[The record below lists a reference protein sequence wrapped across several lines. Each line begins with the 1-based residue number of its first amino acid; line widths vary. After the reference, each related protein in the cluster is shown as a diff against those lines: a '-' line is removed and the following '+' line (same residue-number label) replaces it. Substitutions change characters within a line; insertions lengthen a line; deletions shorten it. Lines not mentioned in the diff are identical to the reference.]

1 MERAVP
7 DLLIAA
13 FWIWLAGLLLALLRR
28 ILPARIL
35 IAIGAA
41 VALVGAIC
49 ALPHGGA
56 GALILPIAYAG
67 QVVRLHYT
75 PEALWLMGF
84 GLLPGVLAVWLCSPV
99 HPARSGWL
107 VGAALSLLGALGVYG
122 VQDGY
127 SFLIA
132 WELMSLGGAVMIL
145 SERLSQHSGDTALY
159 MLALLETGAVAILL
173 ALLLLARNAGG
184 DLDFAGFLTGAQ
196 TMSGALRVAVGLLL
210 LFGFGAK
217 LGLLPFYEWFPGAY
231 ATGSGASGTIM
242 SGVVLN
248 AAFFALSRAL
258 ADWLPASGNW
268 LFDLGVAVTVV
279 GVLSSILAVL
289 YAFQQDDWRRLL
301 SFSSAE
307 NAAVAVTLLGASLIF
322 REDGHP
328 ELAGLAWTVAILHLA
343 GHALAKGG
351 LFLCAD
357 AVYGASGGYRMAQR
371 GWLRTAGLP
380 FGIGALFAAMSL
392 AAMPPQIG
400 FVSEWFSF
408 ETLFQGFHLSSL
420 GGRLT
425 LALAGA
431 GLALT
436 AAVAL
441 ATFAKVLGIGLLGAG
456 APPAA
461 LLGDN
466 KMSDPPRPHLARSY
480 GRAVLLLGLAVLAAA
495 AGLPIWLDALD
506 QADLA
511 QFGVHSAQAMSS
523 GWLLVPLTNTFAFI
537 SPSKL
542 VIAMPLLAIVPL
554 LLALNL
560 RRHAIRRTRVWYGGL
575 REDPLRAATTSLT
588 FANAM
593 RVFYSFIYR
602 PTLDAAREHQAV
614 AYFIRKLEFEHA
626 VADVFGPLLFTP
638 IRRFVWWLAG
648 HLRALQSGDLNFYL
662 ALIGALLIIIL
673 ALTLR

>member
-1 MERAVP
+1 M
-7 DLLIAA
+7 
-13 FWIWLAGLLLALLRR
+13 ALLRWT
-28 ILPARIL
+28 LPARIL

-41 VALVGAIC
+41 VALMGAFF
-49 ALPHGGA
+49 ALPHGGP
-56 GALILPIAYAG
+56 GALVLPIAYAG

-84 GLLPGVLAVWLCSPV
+84 GLLPALLAVWLCSPV
-99 HPARSGWL
+99 RPARSGWL

-127 SFLIA
+127 LFLIS

-145 SERLSQHSGDTALY
+145 SERLSQHSGESALY

-184 DLDFAGFLTGAQ
+184 SMDFAEFLTGAQ
-196 TMSGALRVAVGLLL
+196 TMSGPLRVAVGLLL

-231 ATGSGASGTIM
+231 ATGSGTSGTIM

-258 ADWLPASGNW
+258 VDWLPGGSGDW
-268 LFDLGVAVTVV
+268 LFGLGVAVTVI

-307 NAAVAVTLLGASLIF
+307 NAAIAVTLLGASLIF

-357 AVYGASGGYRMAQR
+357 AVYGATGNYRMAQR

-436 AAVAL
+436 AAIAL
-441 ATFAKVLGIGLLGAG
+441 ATFAKLLGIGLLGAG
-456 APPAA
+456 APSAA
-461 LLGDN
+461 LISGD
-466 KMSDPPRPHLARSY
+466 KTATPPGPHIGKRFDWP
-480 GRAVLLLGLAVLAAA
+480 VLLLGLVVLACAV
-495 AGLPIWLDALD
+495 GLPIWLRGLD
-506 QADLA
+506 QANFA

-560 RRHAIRRTRVWYGGL
+560 RRHAIRKTRVWYGGM

-602 PTLDAAREHQAV
+602 PTLDAAREQRAV

-626 VADVFGPLLFTP
+626 VADVFGPMLFTP
-638 IRRFVWWLAG
+638 IRQVVWWLAG
-648 HLRALQSGDLNFYL
+648 RLRALQSGDLNFYL
-662 ALIGALLIIIL
+662 ALIGGLLVIIL

>member
-1 MERAVP
+1 MPEP
-7 DLLIAA
+7 LLIA
-13 FWIWLAGLLLALLRR
+13 FWIWLAGLLLALLRWGWA
-28 ILPARIL
+28 ARVL
-35 IAIGAA
+35 IGAGA
-41 VALVGAIC
+41 VIALAGALA
-49 ALPHGGA
+49 ALPHGGS
-56 GALILPIAYAG
+56 GILSLPIAFAG
-67 QVVRLHYT
+67 QVVRLHYS

-84 GLLPGVLAVWLCSPV
+84 GLLPAALAVWLCSPV
-99 HPARSGWL
+99 RAARAGWL
-107 VGAALSLLGALGVYG
+107 AGAALSLLGALGVYG

-145 SERLSQHSGDTALY
+145 SERLSPQSGAAALY

-173 ALLLLARNAGG
+173 ALLLLARSGG
-184 DLDFAGFLTGAQ
+184 ASLEFAGFLAGAQ
-196 TMSGALRVAVGLLL
+196 SMFGGLRLAVGLLL
-210 LFGFGAK
+210 LMGFGAK

-231 ATGSGASGTIM
+231 AAGSGASGAIM

-258 ADWLPASGNW
+258 VDWLPGGSGSW
-268 LFDLGVAVTVV
+268 LFGLGATVTVI
-279 GVLSSILAVL
+279 GVLSAILAVL

-301 SFSSAE
+301 AFSSAE
-307 NAAVAVTLLGASLIF
+307 NAGIAVTALGASLIF
-322 REDGHP
+322 REDGHI
-328 ELAGLAWTVAILHLA
+328 ELAGLAWTVALLHLA
-343 GHALAKGG
+343 GHSLAKGG

-357 AVYGASGGYRMAQR
+357 GVYGAGGDYRIAQR
-371 GWLRTAGLP
+371 GWLRSAGLA

-400 FVSEWFSF
+400 FASEWLTFQ
-408 ETLFQGFHLSSL
+408 TLFQGFHLSGL

-441 ATFAKVLGIGLLGAG
+441 ATFAKLMGIGLLGAG
-456 APPAA
+456 VQGGADEAPQQRIAA
-461 LLGDN
+461 
-466 KMSDPPRPHLARSY
+466 RY
-480 GRAVLLLGLAVLAAA
+480 GWSALLLGLSVLIAA
-495 AGLPIWLDALD
+495 AGLPIWLRALD
-506 QADLA
+506 DADVA

-523 GWLLVPLTNTFAFI
+523 GWLLVPLTSSFAFI

-560 RRHAIRRTRVWYGGL
+560 RRHAIRRTRVWYGGMHEDAL
-575 REDPLRAATTSLT
+575 RSATTSLT

-602 PTLDAAREHQAV
+602 PTLDTARAHRAV
-614 AYFIRKLEFEHA
+614 AYFIRKLEFDHA
-626 VADVFGPLLFTP
+626 VADIFGPLLFTP
-638 IRRFVWWLAG
+638 LRRAVWRLAG
-648 HLRALQSGDLNFYL
+648 RLRSLQSGDLNLYL
-662 ALIGALLIIIL
+662 AFIGALLIIIL

>member
-1 MERAVP
+1 MPE
-7 DLLIAA
+7 LLIAA
-13 FWIWLAGLLLALLRR
+13 FWIWIAGLLLALLRWTV
-28 ILPARIL
+28 PARVL
-35 IAIGAA
+35 IGLGAAITIIGAIGA
-41 VALVGAIC
+41 
-49 ALPHGGA
+49 LPTGGA
-56 GALILPIAYAG
+56 GTLGLPIAYAT
-67 QVVRLHYT
+67 QSVRLHYT

-84 GLLPGVLAVWLCSPV
+84 GMFPAALAVWLCSPV
-99 HPARSGWL
+99 HTARAGWL

-145 SERLSQHSGDTALY
+145 SERLSPHSGSSALY

-184 DLDFAGFLTGAQ
+184 SLDFAGFLTGAQ
-196 TMSGALRVAVGLLL
+196 TMSSALRVVVGLLV

-231 ATGSGASGTIM
+231 ATGSGASGAIM

-258 ADWLPASGNW
+258 VDWLPGGGGDW
-268 LFDLGVAVTVV
+268 LFALGLAVTVV
-279 GVLSSILAVL
+279 GVLSSILTAL

-307 NAAVAVTLLGASLIF
+307 NAAIAVTVLGASLIF
-322 REDGHP
+322 REDGHT
-328 ELAGLAWTVAILHLA
+328 ELAGLAWTVAMLHLA

-357 AVYGASGGYRMAQR
+357 GVYGASGGYRIAQR

-400 FVSEWFSF
+400 FATEWLTFQ
-408 ETLFQGFHLSSL
+408 TVFQGFHLSSL

-441 ATFAKVLGIGLLGAG
+441 ATFAKVLGIGLLGAA
-456 APPAA
+456 APANPISAS
-461 LLGDN
+461 LSG
-466 KMSDPPRPHLARSY
+466 PHIRRRY
-480 GRAVLLLGLAVLAAA
+480 GWVALLLGLAVLISAV
-495 AGLPIWLDALD
+495 GLPIWLSALD
-506 QADLA
+506 NADFA

-523 GWLLVPLTNTFAFI
+523 GWLLVPLTSKFAFI

-542 VIAMPLLAIVPL
+542 VIAMPLLAILPL

-560 RRHAIRRTRVWYGGL
+560 RRHAIRHTRVWYGGL
-575 REDPLRAATTSLT
+575 REDPSRAATTSLT
-588 FANAM
+588 FSNAM

-602 PTLDAAREHQAV
+602 PTLDTARAHQAV
-614 AYFIRKLEFEHA
+614 AYFVRKLEFEHA

-638 IRRFVWWLAG
+638 VRHIVWRLAG
-648 HLRALQSGDLNFYL
+648 RLRALQSGDLNFYL
-662 ALIGALLIIIL
+662 ALIGGLLIIIL